1 MISCILLCKYFLSD
15 FTNMFL
21 VNVALEKSEY

>member
-1 MISCILLCKYFLSD
+1 MTSCILLCKYFLSD
-15 FTNMFL
+15 FTNLFL

>member
-1 MISCILLCKYFLSD
+1 MISCILLCKYFLSN
-15 FTNMFL
+15 FTKLFL